1 MMKIPYRDGFR
12 LVIPDGD
19 NEGIYAD
26 RRAVLCSPSLLR
38 ENGYIAVYGVIEKEL
53 IHTDFMFLR
62 LLDEYEAPRLEYL
75 FDKLGIFCEEY
86 AFDTVYSRMRDDYGA
101 LTSFLYSYTKNRP
114 SPDFRLQDCTDFAS
128 VQRGWQLVREREKTL
143 SIGVGENSMIQRE
156 SKQIIPSM
164 MRNRSEGL
172 DIHERYPAYDALCTI
187 VISYQIYPFTKPAI
201 NKRIG
206 NNGGYR

>member
-1 MMKIPYRDGFR
+1 MIRRPYRDGFR
-12 LVIPDGD
+12 LVIPEGD
-19 NEGIYAD
+19 NKGIYAD
-26 RRAVLCSPSLLR
+26 RRAVLCPPSLLN
-38 ENGYIAVYGVIEKEL
+38 ENGYIAVYGIAEKEL
-53 IHTDFMFLR
+53 VHTDFMFLR

-75 FDKLGIFCEEY
+75 FDKLVIFCEKY
-86 AFDTVYSRMRDDYGA
+86 AFDIVYSRMRDDYGA

-114 SPDFRLQDCTDFAS
+114 SPRFRLHDCTEFAS

-143 SIGVGENSMIQRE
+143 SIGVGDKSLIQRE

-164 MRNRSEGL
+164 MRNRAEGL

-187 VISYQIYPFTKPAI
+187 VISYQVFPFSKPV
-201 NKRIG
+201 KKQRVG